1 MLERSAVRSNA
12 ASPAGEDGSSIA
24 WLDEGVE
31 RSRPIHKARS
41 SSSWR
46 TVDWRNCGIAKVPLG
61 NSCKHKQPSQRIH
74 YWSQVATDCVCVL
87 TGSGSR
93 RIRCKTAWTSSAV
106 GTALKTQPRC
116 QEFVRQGVTV
126 ALSVKLRWGTLRWG
140 RSWSHVG
147 AAVLMSYGA
156 GGGDGGNGGSAR
168 YSA

>member
-106 GTALKTQPRC
+106 GTALKTQPTLSRIRTPRSHSC
-116 QEFVRQGVTV
+116 AFSQAALGHV
-126 ALSVKLRWGTLRWG
+126 ALGALVVSRRCCRADVVRCRWRRRW
-140 RSWSHVG
+140 
-147 AAVLMSYGA
+147 
-156 GGGDGGNGGSAR
+156 
-168 YSA
+168 